1 MKVNGSEMFVS
12 LDLLKN
18 DDIFII
24 ENEVKIQVVL
34 KCKGL
39 CSKKGKDDT
48 QAAPN
53 KKKVAL
59 LEKEVCVL

>member
-39 CSKKGKDDT
+39 CSKKGKDD
-48 QAAPN
+48 AAPD
-53 KKKVAL
+53 KKKL
-59 LEKEVCVL
+59 LSWKKRYVC